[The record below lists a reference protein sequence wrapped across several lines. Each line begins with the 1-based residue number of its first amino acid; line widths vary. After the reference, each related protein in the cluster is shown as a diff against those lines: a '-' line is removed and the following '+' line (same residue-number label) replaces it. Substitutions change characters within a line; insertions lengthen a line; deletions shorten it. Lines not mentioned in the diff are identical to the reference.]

1 MRRVAASSAIVVL
14 LASCSTGPTSDG
26 EGTATTTGTVSVS
39 TTMPSAAATT
49 VPAPG
54 SVAISVVVGED
65 TGPDRVETVDVGAT
79 VKVTLTNPDSADDF
93 HLHGYDLSTG
103 EVAAG
108 EEVVISFTADRAGSF
123 ELESHETGDVLVVL
137 EVR

>member
-1 MRRVAASSAIVVL
+1 M
-14 LASCSTGPTSDG
+14 STTAPATVPPA
-26 EGTATTTGTVSVS
+26 ATTT
-39 TTMPSAAATT
+39 A
-49 VPAPG
+49 PAPAA
-54 SVAISVVVGED
+54 VTIPVVVGEG
-65 TGPDRVETVDVGAT
+65 TGPDRVEPVVLGAT
-79 VKVTLTNPDSADDF
+79 VKVVLTNPDSTDDF

>member
-1 MRRVAASSAIVVL
+1 MSSA
-14 LASCSTGPTSDG
+14 PQ
-26 EGTATTTGTVSVS
+26 
-39 TTMPSAAATT
+39 P
-49 VPAPG
+49 
-54 SVAISVVVGED
+54 VAISVVVGED
-65 TGPDRVETVDVGAT
+65 TGPDRVETVAVGAT
-79 VKVTLTNPDSADDF
+79 VKVTLTNPDSTDDF

-103 EVAAG
+103 DVAAG